1 MQPNGLP
8 HQCRLHLKKD
18 FKRVFQGG
26 IKLQY
31 NGVVMWAVPGKGNTT
46 RPVRF
51 AVVVSKKLGPAV
63 VRNRAK
69 RLLRE
74 AFRISK
80 TQIIVGTDIIVS
92 PREGGQVGSMHAA
105 QQTLKTLCGQ
115 AALLTTSSENTVQKN
130 H

>member
-8 HQCRLHLKKD
+8 HQCRLHLKRD

-31 NGVVMWAVPGKGNTT
+31 KGVVMWAVPGTKNIN

-63 VRNRAK
+63 DRNRAK

-74 AFRISK
+74 AFRLIK
-80 TQIIVGTDIIVS
+80 TQLIVGTDIIVN
-92 PREGGQVGSMHAA
+92 PREGGQLSSVHAA
-105 QQTLKTLCGQ
+105 QETLKTLCGQ
-115 AALLTTSSENTVQKN
+115 AALLKASSEK
-130 H
+130 

>member
-26 IKLQY
+26 VKLEY
-31 NGVVMWAVPGKGNTT
+31 NQVVLWAKPAKQQTL
-46 RPVRF
+46 RPARF

-63 VRNRAK
+63 VRNRTK

-74 AFRISK
+74 AFRLSRK
-80 TQIIVGTDIIVS
+80 QLLVGTDLIVS
-92 PREGGQVGSMHAA
+92 PRDSSQLSSVHAA
-105 QQTLKTLCGQ
+105 QDTLKTLYGK
-115 AALLTTSSENTVQKN
+115 AELLKPSSQE
-130 H
+130 

>member
-8 HQCRLHLKKD
+8 HQCRLHLKQD

-31 NGVVMWAVPGKGNTT
+31 KGVVMWAVPGDKKIN

-63 VRNRAK
+63 QRNRAK

-74 AFRISK
+74 AFRLSR

-92 PREGGQVGSMHAA
+92 PREGGQVSSVHAA
-105 QQTLKTLCGQ
+105 QEALKTLCGQ
-115 AALLTTSSENTVQKN
+115 AALLTTSSENTVQTN

>member
-8 HQCRLHLKKD
+8 HQCRLHLKRD

-31 NGVVMWAVPGKGNTT
+31 NGVVLWAVPGTKDAKS

-63 VRNRAK
+63 QRNRAK

-74 AFRISK
+74 AFRRIK
-80 TQIIVGTDIIVS
+80 TQLAIGTDIIVS
-92 PREGGQVGSMHAA
+92 PREGGKLSSMHAA
-105 QQTLKTLCGQ
+105 QETLRTLCGQ
-115 AALLTTSSENTVQKN
+115 AALLKASSEKSSQN